1 MGLRLANGK
10 AQRVTL
16 KRFYAA
22 ADLIEAQLL
31 KDMLK
36 ETGIATEIFNQ
47 NARGGTG
54 EIPFTHAYPEL
65 WLLDENDEPQARD
78 LVAQYERAEVPSGV
92 SVCGNC
98 HEENPRNFA
107 SCWQCGRLLAES

>member
-1 MGLRLANGK
+1 M
-10 AQRVTL
+10 

-31 KDMLK
+31 KDLLK
-36 ETGIATEIFNQ
+36 ESGITTEIFNQ

-65 WLLDENDEPQARD
+65 WLLDEHDAARARELID
-78 LVAQYERAEVPSGV
+78 QYENTEVPSGV
-92 SVCGNC
+92 TLCNHC
-98 HEENPRNFA
+98 AEENPRNFK
-107 SCWQCGRLLAES
+107 SCWQCGGLLT